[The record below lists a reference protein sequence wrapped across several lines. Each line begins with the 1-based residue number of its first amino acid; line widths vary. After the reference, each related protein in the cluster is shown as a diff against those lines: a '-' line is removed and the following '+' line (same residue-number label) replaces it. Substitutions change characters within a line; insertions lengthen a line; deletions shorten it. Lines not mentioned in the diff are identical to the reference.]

1 MAGRVACVGDGVESG
16 TRLKFVHLLLLST
29 MIVPLTWRPVHA
41 QAPVSNAARYEFNI
55 PSQSVDG
62 ALAAFS
68 RVSAFQVLNRGAL
81 TRGVISPGV
90 RGRFTAAEALSQL
103 LAGTGLT
110 PHFAGANTV
119 TVTGTTS
126 TSFNAPDGAI
136 SLETIEVQGPTYG
149 TTGFVATRSTAGNKS
164 NIPLIEVPAA
174 VSVITRGELDARG
187 VQDINAAM
195 GYTPGIKVIDYPG
208 GQGAPNIYIRG
219 YRTINFLGSYQD
231 GLRAG
236 FNSYDQNL
244 ETFGAERI
252 DVIKGP
258 VSALYGQGAPG
269 GVVNMITKRPQFT
282 QSNEIQLQGGT
293 NKWRAATFDLTG
305 PVAGSDQFAYRFTGL
320 IRRADSPV
328 AFSPDDRTYIAPAF
342 TWKPSENTSLTLLAN
357 YFDMKR
363 GGSEQ
368 SLPISGTMYP
378 NPVGGYLPRQFFLG
392 EPGWN
397 EERIK
402 NTSVAY
408 IFDHAFNESLRVQS
422 TTRFISTESDY
433 KTTGATNSGVLVN
446 NRFYRRNAALREQE
460 SQSFLTD
467 NRIEGK
473 FDTWGFRHTMLVGFD
488 YSTYRRDERRRS
500 GTASVLDIFA
510 PVYGRPLT
518 LPAGLSVSTLNKLEQ
533 IGVYVQDQ
541 IKFQRFILTLGARR
555 DVAESKV
562 TNRLGTNSPTT
573 SRVDQAMSYRA
584 GLGYEFE
591 NGVVPY
597 VSYSTSFNPQ
607 VAPRADGRPFDP
619 AEGKQFEAGI
629 KYQPSGW
636 NSYISAAVFDIVQT
650 NVPTRDIANPGFF
663 TQAGETRSRGLELE
677 AKASLG
683 NGFGVIASYSY
694 LDAKVTKDNPNPATG
709 ISLQGNRLERVP
721 RHSASLWLD
730 YEAQEGSFAGLRLGV
745 GARYTGETTDT
756 TNIDRFPGYTLV
768 DASISYD
775 FSKMDPRLKG
785 LKFTVSGTNLFD
797 TRYFQ
802 AGFYQGTVLEGARR
816 TVLGTMSYRF

>member
-1 MAGRVACVGDGVESG
+1 
-16 TRLKFVHLLLLST
+16 
-29 MIVPLTWRPVHA
+29 
-41 QAPVSNAARYEFNI
+41 
-55 PSQSVDG
+55 
-62 ALAAFS
+62 
-68 RVSAFQVLNRGAL
+68 
-81 TRGVISPGV
+81 
-90 RGRFTAAEALSQL
+90 
-103 LAGTGLT
+103 LT
-110 PHFAGANTV
+110 P
-119 TVTGTTS
+119 
-126 TSFNAPDGAI
+126 P
-136 SLETIEVQGPTYG
+136 
-149 TTGFVATRSTAGNKS
+149 
-164 NIPLIEVPAA
+164 
-174 VSVITRGELDARG
+174 
-187 VQDINAAM
+187 
-195 GYTPGIKVIDYPG
+195 
-208 GQGAPNIYIRG
+208 
-219 YRTINFLGSYQD
+219 
-231 GLRAG
+231 
-236 FNSYDQNL
+236 
-244 ETFGAERI
+244 
-252 DVIKGP
+252 
-258 VSALYGQGAPG
+258 
-269 GVVNMITKRPQFT
+269 
-282 QSNEIQLQGGT
+282 
-293 NKWRAATFDLTG
+293 
-305 PVAGSDQFAYRFTGL
+305 
-320 IRRADSPV
+320 
-328 AFSPDDRTYIAPAF
+328 
-342 TWKPSENTSLTLLAN
+342 
-357 YFDMKR
+357 
-363 GGSEQ
+363 
-368 SLPISGTMYP
+368 
-378 NPVGGYLPRQFFLG
+378 
-392 EPGWN
+392 
-397 EERIK
+397 
-402 NTSVAY
+402 
-408 IFDHAFNESLRVQS
+408 
-422 TTRFISTESDY
+422 
-433 KTTGATNSGVLVN
+433 
-446 NRFYRRNAALREQE
+446 
-460 SQSFLTD
+460 
-467 NRIEGK
+467 
-473 FDTWGFRHTMLVGFD
+473 
-488 YSTYRRDERRRS
+488 
-500 GTASVLDIFA
+500 
-510 PVYGRPLT
+510 
-518 LPAGLSVSTLNKLEQ
+518 
-533 IGVYVQDQ
+533 
-541 IKFQRFILTLGARR
+541 LGARR

-677 AKASLG
+677 AQASLG